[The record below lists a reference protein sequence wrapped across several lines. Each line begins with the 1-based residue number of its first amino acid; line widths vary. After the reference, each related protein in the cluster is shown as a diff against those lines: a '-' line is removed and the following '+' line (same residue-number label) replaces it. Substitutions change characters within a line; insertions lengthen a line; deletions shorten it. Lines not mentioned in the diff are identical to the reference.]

1 MSTFAI
7 TTPISSLRF
16 QMKQTSQGGSVF
28 VKNAVVAYVLTA
40 SSFSKITDADY
51 PTSTVPGLVYLD
63 DYMFV
68 QKITGEIVNSA
79 NRDVSSW
86 NALSFITPEKE
97 PSNAVAIA
105 KSLNYL
111 VAFKEWDTEFFE
123 DAGIASPASPL
134 APTESAY
141 LKLGCATA
149 ESIVEFDGGI
159 VFMSKRDQLQRSR
172 EIHVLNGLT
181 PKKISN
187 ENVEVLI
194 NADGLTTTYA
204 CYLATAGHQLY
215 SLTLKETSTTIVY
228 DFNNGFWYEWSF
240 LTAKTSTAVTGLTAS
255 GLTATA
261 TQSSHG
267 FADGDPVT
275 IGGAS
280 QGAYNGTFAISLVDA
295 NTYTYPVTSSPVS
308 PATGTITSV
317 AYTESYFPAVNYATY
332 QNLDLVLHETNGI
345 IYSLDP
351 NSFQDNGVP
360 INVHIRLS
368 SWDGGNARIKT
379 ISRLRAIGDRVDADL
394 LVRYSDN
401 DQSSYSAY
409 RRMDLSQESAQLTR
423 LGSTRRRVYE
433 LRHTDNTALRLQEIE
448 QDEKQGR

>member
-16 QMKQTSQGGSVF
+16 QMKQTAQGGSVF

-68 QKITGEIVNSA
+68 QKTTGEIVNSA
-79 NRDVSSW
+79 NLDVSSW

-141 LKLGCATA
+141 LKLGCAA
-149 ESIVEFDGGI
+149 ADSIVEFDGGV

-181 PKKISN
+181 PKKVSN
-187 ENVEVLI
+187 ENVENLL

-204 CYLATAGHQLY
+204 CYLATA
-215 SLTLKETSTTIVY
+215 
-228 DFNNGFWYEWSF
+228 
-240 LTAKTSTAVTGLTAS
+240 
-255 GLTATA
+255 
-261 TQSSHG
+261 
-267 FADGDPVT
+267 
-275 IGGAS
+275 
-280 QGAYNGTFAISLVDA
+280 
-295 NTYTYPVTSSPVS
+295 
-308 PATGTITSV
+308 
-317 AYTESYFPAVNYATY
+317 
-332 QNLDLVLHETNGI
+332 
-345 IYSLDP
+345 
-351 NSFQDNGVP
+351 
-360 INVHIRLS
+360 
-368 SWDGGNARIKT
+368 
-379 ISRLRAIGDRVDADL
+379 
-394 LVRYSDN
+394 
-401 DQSSYSAY
+401 
-409 RRMDLSQESAQLTR
+409 
-423 LGSTRRRVYE
+423 
-433 LRHTDNTALRLQEIE
+433 RHPL
-448 QDEKQGR
+448 

>member
-16 QMKQTSQGGSVF
+16 NMKQTAQGGSVF
-28 VKNAVVAYVLTA
+28 VKNAVVAYILTA
-40 SSFSKITDADY
+40 SSFSKITDPHY

-68 QKITGEIVNSA
+68 QKTTGEIVNSA
-79 NRDVSSW
+79 NGDVSSW

-97 PSNAVAIA
+97 PGNAVAIA

-123 DAGIASPASPL
+123 DAGIAAPASPL

-141 LKLGCATA
+141 LKLGCAA
-149 ESIVEFDGGI
+149 ADSITEFDGGI
-159 VFMSKRDQLQRSR
+159 VFRSKRDQLQRSR

-187 ENVEVLI
+187 ENVETLL

-240 LTAKTSTAVTGLTAS
+240 LTANTSTAVTALTAS

-261 TQSSHG
+261 AQTAHG

-275 IGGAS
+275 IGGAA
-280 QGAYNGTFAISLVDA
+280 QAAYNGTFPISRVDA
-295 NTYTYPVTSSPVS
+295 NTYTYPITSTPVS

-317 AYTESYFPAVNYATY
+317 GYTESYFPAVNYANY

-368 SWDGGNARIKT
+368 PWDGGNARIKT
-379 ISRLRAIGDRVDADL
+379 ISRLRAIGDRVNSSL

-401 DQSSYSAY
+401 DQSSYSVY
-409 RRMDLSQESAQLTR
+409 KRMDLSQESAQLTR

-433 LRHTDNTALRLQEIE
+433 LRH
-448 QDEKQGR
+448 